1 MVLLVFIFPMIV
13 YNFASPFSIVV
24 PLIFVCC
31 LTTLSVI
38 YGIVKMELSFRVAV
52 GQINVRSE
60 YMVQSKQ
67 LSSCSNL
74 GVMS

>member
-1 MVLLVFIFPMIV
+1 MLP
-13 YNFASPFSIVV
+13 Y
-24 PLIFVCC
+24 VC
-31 LTTLSVI
+31 VI
-38 YGIVKMELSFRVAV
+38 YGIVKMELSFRVAI

-74 GVMS
+74 GGMSRELSLG